1 MNTTIEN
8 ELRNYIL
15 DCIEYGNLTNEN
27 KDEWHYYAFNEDYY
41 IIGTHK
47 AKEWLKTHSL
57 DTFEAVDIVREYEI
71 NHFGE
76 FTTDINRESI
86 VNMLAYIYGEEVL
99 YSYDAETVEELK
111 SLILNDLSTFD
122 EKVEKTDKDFVF
134 FNTDE
139 FGTIIEYTF
148 SNDYKRYKNKYDK
161 FLSIEKA
168 RNIQINLVD

>member
-1 MNTTIEN
+1 MNTTIKT
-8 ELRNYIL
+8 ELQKHIL
-15 DCIEYGNLTNEN
+15 DCINDGILTNDNQE
-27 KDEWHYYAFNEDYY
+27 DWHYYAFNLDYY
-41 IIGTHK
+41 IVYHSRAI
-47 AKEWLKTHSL
+47 EWLKTHSL
-57 DTFEAVDIVREYEI
+57 DTFEAIDIVREYEI

-76 FTTDINRESI
+76 FTTDINPESI

-99 YSYDAETVEELK
+99 YSYDVETIEELK

-134 FNTDE
+134 FNIDD

-168 RNIQINLVD
+168 KNIQINLVD